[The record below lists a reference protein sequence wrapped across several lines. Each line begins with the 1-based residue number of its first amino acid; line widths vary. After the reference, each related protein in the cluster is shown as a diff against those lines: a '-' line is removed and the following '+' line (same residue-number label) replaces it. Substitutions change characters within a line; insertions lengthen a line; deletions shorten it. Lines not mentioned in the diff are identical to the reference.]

1 VKTFLEGFT
10 TYSWLWTKKPENDL
24 MRFRETEPDL
34 EDFEDKLKDFDN
46 KNDQI
51 EEIQST
57 HQIGALSLKTKGV
70 KETLSKYILQW
81 KMVFSKD
88 IHKQAKNLLSNLA
101 DDIK

>member
-1 VKTFLEGFT
+1 
-10 TYSWLWTKKPENDL
+10 